1 MILYISFNDL
11 DLPKALATAQQVEPY
26 CHGFKIGPVL
36 LMRYGIQAIVQFRT
50 AFPNKKIICDAQI
63 IDHEKELVSLV
74 NQVNGNAVTVL
85 AEAYPTA
92 IRHACLLANQ
102 KNIEVMLDLAGS
114 SLFGQRILEAK
125 TLGVNTIIM
134 RYFGE
139 TETMDLFLD
148 RWDMVY
154 GNTQLPVFIATAI
167 TRESIG
173 PMLSLNPAGFIVG
186 GAITESAN
194 PAAEATYFY
203 RLLS

>member
-11 DLPKALATAQQVEPY
+11 DLTKALATAQQVEPF

-36 LMRYGIQAIVQFRT
+36 LMRYGIQAVTQFRV
-50 AFPNKKIICDAQI
+50 AFPNKKIICDTQI
-63 IDHEKELVSLV
+63 IDHEKELVALI

-85 AEAYPTA
+85 AESYPTA
-92 IRHACLLANQ
+92 IRHACIMAQQ
-102 KNIEVMLDLAGS
+102 KNIEVILDLAGS

-125 TLGVNTIIM
+125 TLGVNAIIM

-139 TETMDLFLD
+139 TETMDLFID

-173 PMLSLNPAGFIVG
+173 PILALNPAGFIIG
-186 GAITESAN
+186 GAITESAD
-194 PAAEATYFY
+194 PVAEATYFY
-203 RLLS
+203 RLMS